1 MKPTRLVL
9 VALLAAVVTVTANCG
24 DQTPMG
30 VAPASVAPMPAPEAG
45 MVGDLLRRVGL
56 LKCTPLPSDSTS
68 ATIGPLGGVVRIGP
82 HTLRIPAG
90 ALTSSV
96 RITATQS
103 RDTVNAVR
111 FKPAGLTF
119 RYPAALTMSY
129 ANCNLLGVLL
139 PKRIAYTTDQYRIL
153 AYLLSLDNLGARQV
167 TGKLNHFSQ
176 YAVAW

>member
-9 VALLAAVVTVTANCG
+9 FAMLAGIAAVTANCG

-30 VAPASVAPMPAPEAG
+30 VASPSVAPMPAPEAG
-45 MVGDLLRRVGL
+45 LIGDLLRRVGL

-82 HTLRIPAG
+82 HSLLIPRG

-111 FKPAGLTF
+111 FKPEGLTF

-129 ANCNLLGVLL
+129 ANCNLLGLLL
-139 PKRIAYTTDQYRIL
+139 PKRIAYTNDQYRIL
-153 AYLLSLDNLGARQV
+153 EYLLSLDNLGARQV
-167 TGKLNHFSQ
+167 TGKLKHFSQ

>member
-9 VALLAAVVTVTANCG
+9 FAMLAGVAAVTANCG

-30 VAPASVAPMPAPEAG
+30 VASTSAVSMPAPEAG
-45 MVGDLLRRVGL
+45 LIGDLLRRVGL

-68 ATIGPLGGVVRIGP
+68 VTIGPLGGVVRIGP
-82 HTLRIPAG
+82 HSLFIPPG
-90 ALTSSV
+90 SLTSQV

-111 FKPAGLTF
+111 FKPEGLTF

-129 ANCNLLGVLL
+129 ANCNLLGLLL

-153 AYLLSLDNLGARQV
+153 EYLLSLDNMGARQV
-167 TGKLNHFSQ
+167 TGKLKHFSQ